1 MKARVPT
8 VNRVV
13 YHFLIGMHR
22 LSEGFFKIPK
32 IASLKNLLQKASE
45 KLKANKN
52 SRSYLKQKTVRVP
65 CPL

>member
-1 MKARVPT
+1 
-8 VNRVV
+8 
-13 YHFLIGMHR
+13 MHR

-32 IASLKNLLQKASE
+32 IASLKDLLQKASE

-65 CPL
+65 CPLLFLSTLFHLRTHILRIL